1 MIPAAQAAADAQM
14 QAPLFVC
21 SQCGEPVIA
30 FNGRFFRTCEHLD
43 AQILATPDA
52 AKAVNAGPLQQ

>member
-1 MIPAAQAAADAQM
+1 M